1 VDNGKEQPDG
11 SSDEAPN
18 PSAVTFVTTEHFAL
32 QGARAATIAESTGRA
47 TMFLTTVSGG
57 LVALGLVAAATRLS
71 TAFYAFGLVLL
82 PALGFVGLVT
92 FERVLQTGVDDLEY
106 AARIARL
113 RTYYFD
119 KAPEVTRYLASEPP
133 QDLARR
139 WAGSGGG
146 PLQSLRTVAGMV
158 SVVIAIL
165 AGSAAGLVGALASG
179 HSLAVG
185 LAIGVPIGLFVVV
198 VLVQYQHRVWKQAGK
213 VILFEE

>member
-1 VDNGKEQPDG
+1 MDNDNQQRNGAG
-11 SSDEAPN
+11 DEAR
-18 PSAVTFVTTEHFAL
+18 PSAVTFVTTEHFTL

-57 LVALGLVAAATRLS
+57 LIALGLVATATRLS

-92 FERVLQTGVDDLEY
+92 FERVLQTGVDDLDY
-106 AARIARL
+106 AVRIARL
-113 RTYYFD
+113 RGYYFD
-119 KAPEVTRYLASEPP
+119 KAPEVAEYLASERP

-139 WAGSGGG
+139 WAGPGGG
-146 PLQSLRTVAGMV
+146 PLQSFRTVAGMV

-165 AGSAAGLVGALASG
+165 IGSAAGLVGALASR

-185 LAIGVPIGLFVVV
+185 LAIGLPIGLFVI
-198 VLVQYQHRVWKQAGK
+198 VLMVQYQNRVWKRAARM
-213 VILFEE
+213 IRIED